1 MPARSCLAVLLLL
14 VPRVA
19 LAGWSFCPAGSNTP
33 CSGVLSRAAR
43 AAESGGTT
51 EPRQQV
57 ASTQDLIAPTAP
69 FTASASS
76 ALSSGCVWDGNR
88 SYTLLGY
95 AQASYCRVVEGNF
108 TACGEVCRGLPP
120 LSNFS
125 VITGAGMRGGLAFVG
140 FDAAAQHIVIS
151 FRGTQATNFRNWWS
165 DLTSMKLVAM
175 PSYMQCDATKTRPQ
189 QRCEGCQLGAGFVA
203 AYDALRAGVLDAVL
217 FLRREHPDAPS
228 VVVGHSL
235 GAALASLHA
244 MDLAA
249 RGVPLA
255 AVVTFGSPRTG
266 NKNFSAYYATHVEG
280 RGVIRGGARGVE
292 TSTGTRSSDG
302 ASSSVYAW
310 RVTHYRDPIVHLAA
324 RIQGLWHVPGEIFFT
339 QATGLEHRL
348 CDGSGE
354 DASCSYGT
362 TPLPSTRD
370 HLHYMDERLGSYGCP
385 A

>member
-1 MPARSCLAVLLLL
+1 MTRTVRTSSLSTPWPLLIAPDSRNMPARSCLAVLLLL

-33 CSGVLSRAAR
+33 CSDAN
-43 AAESGGTT
+43 
-51 EPRQQV
+51 Q
-57 ASTQDLIAPTAP
+57 
-69 FTASASS
+69 ASASS
-76 ALSSGCVWDGNR
+76 ALSPGRVWDGNR

-108 TACGEVCRGLPP
+108 TACGEVCRGLPL

-140 FDAAAQHIVIS
+140 FDAAAQHIVVS

-165 DLTSMKLVAM
+165 DLSSMKLVAM

-189 QRCEGCQLGAGFVA
+189 RCEGCQLGAGFVE

-217 FLRREHPDAPS
+217 FLRREHPDAPA

-255 AVVTFGSPRTG
+255 AAVTFGSPRTG

-280 RGVIRGGARGVE
+280 QGVMVE
-292 TSTGTRSSDG
+292 TGTGTRSSDSASGSRDG

-324 RIQGLWHVPGEIFFT
+324 RVQGLWHVPGEIFFT

-354 DASCSYGT
+354 DPSCSYGT

-370 HLHYMDERLGSYGCP
+370 HLHYMDKRLGSYACP
-385 A
+385 